1 MQVVRKM
8 MPLSMHEYAIPAAV
22 AFCCA
27 DAQGKGE
34 EMARELMAADPKDL
48 HFDDCKKLAEKIGCD
63 MQRFMKDIAA
73 AKARVLADIQEVQAA
88 GIEALPTMFIG
99 NRKFTGA
106 RMTTEELIAE
116 IERAP
121 R

>member
-1 MQVVRKM
+1 
-8 MPLSMHEYAIPAAV
+8 
-22 AFCCA
+22 
-27 DAQGKGE
+27 
-34 EMARELMAADPKDL
+34 
-48 HFDDCKKLAEKIGCD
+48 